1 MYHELR
7 KRGTSRRRG
16 RDRERAMSAG
26 RLSIIIPVLNE
37 EAGVAAALQSLSG
50 LRGRGAEVI
59 VVDGGSRDGTVALA
73 RPLCDRLIA
82 APRGR
87 ATQMNAGASAAHG
100 DALLFL
106 HVDTRLPEG
115 GDQLVLDGLAS
126 GRPWGRFDVRI
137 DGHHPLFPVIAAAMN
152 LRSRLTGI
160 ATGDQAIFVD
170 RSAFAV
176 IGGFPDIALMEDIVL
191 SRRLKRLGRPL
202 CLRAQALTSGR
213 RWEKHGVVRTILTMW
228 RLRLAFFLGVAPAK
242 LAASYGYVPRE
253 S

>member
-1 MYHELR
+1 
-7 KRGTSRRRG
+7 
-16 RDRERAMSAG
+16 MSG
-26 RLSIIIPVLNE
+26 DRLSIIVPVLNE
-37 EAGVAAALQSLSG
+37 QAGIAAMLQDLSG
-50 LRGRGAEVI
+50 LRARGAEVI
-59 VVDGGSRDGTVALA
+59 VVDGGSRDDTVTLA

-87 ATQMNAGASAAHG
+87 AAQMNAGAGGARG
-100 DALLFL
+100 DVLLFL
-106 HVDTRLPEG
+106 HADTGLPADADRL
-115 GDQLVLDGLAS
+115 VCDGLAAS

-137 DGHHPLFPVIAAAMN
+137 DGRHPLLPLIAAMMN

-170 RSAFAV
+170 RGAFTAV
-176 IGGFPDIALMEDIVL
+176 GGFPDIALMEDIVL

-202 CLRAQALTSGR
+202 CLSARALTSGR

-228 RLRLAFFLGVAPAK
+228 RLRLAFFLGAEPAK
-242 LAASYGYVPRE
+242 LAASYGYVPRQ